1 MLLWWN
7 WQTRHIQD
15 VYFAGSS
22 PAESTSVRQY
32 DNLPS
37 YASVAESA
45 DAPDLKS
52 GVRDGVRV
60 QFPSEAPCRGVA
72 QLVEQRSPKPRCVCS
87 NRITPANGLL
97 DYVLCTLVN
106 YMKSAKSLQVKH
118 SWKIKEFTVIY
129 FTEFYTIPYANGPG
143 RLGCGLQIRQKLV
156 RLQSFAP
163 KALFAFQRKGASCF
177 LCVSD

>member
-1 MLLWWN
+1 MLSWWN

-22 PAESTSVRQY
+22 PAKSTSVRQY

-72 QLVEQRSPKPRCVCS
+72 QLVEQRSPKPCCVCVQIAS
-87 NRITPANGLL
+87 PL
-97 DYVLCTLVN
+97 
-106 YMKSAKSLQVKH
+106 
-118 SWKIKEFTVIY
+118 
-129 FTEFYTIPYANGPG
+129 PYANGPG

-163 KALFAFQRKGASCF
+163 TVFFALCIGIGRCQLRCHIS
-177 LCVSD
+177 